1 MKKTKK
7 LLAVL
12 LSLVMLLGIT
22 PMVAFAGISD
32 ADDMEQYKQLSKL
45 NVQALDESAY
55 IRVYATK
62 NAAKDAKKQD
72 KEIVVLS
79 GKNKGAAFSQGAG
92 WRQYTATAPE
102 GWEWAGFTYNQWF
115 NNHDGVKE
123 NLENRVDMKYATE
136 KYRYRYS
143 FSEFGDHGPQ
153 VDLTNNFKNWQ
164 TSYDQTFDK
173 NGVKSNNISVN
184 RLTSIGEADGFA
196 LEYEVFANF
205 NPIITAEIDE
215 NGTITDEGKKA
226 VVYGE
231 DKTFEIKAN
240 DGYVIDSVLVDGKEV
255 KDAANQK
262 EFSYTFENVDRPHS
276 IVAKT
281 AKVYTVTYT
290 DGVENEEIFK
300 DQVYTDLREGSET
313 PKFEGTPSREGYIFK
328 GWSPALNDTV
338 TADVVYVAQW
348 EKDETTDTTDPTDP
362 STPVKPS
369 TPDGNN
375 ENNGNGGNN
384 GNSDADSP
392 EIPDTGNY
400 ESVSFAVAMMVLA
413 IAGACGAGIAISK
426 KKKAV
431 K

>member
-32 ADDMEQYKQLSKL
+32 ANDTKRYKEMYSYETQVKD
-45 NVQALDESAY
+45 AT
-55 IRVYATK
+55 IKVYATY
-62 NAAKDAKKQD
+62 NATEDSD
-72 KEIVVLS
+72 KAIVELEARNN
-79 GKNKGAAFSQGAG
+79 GNIHAWSQGIG
-92 WRQYTATAPE
+92 WQQFQAADVE
-102 GWEWAGFTYNQWF
+102 GWEWAGFTFNQWYE
-115 NNHDGVKE
+115 GVNKG
-123 NLENRVDMKYATE
+123 NRTDNDRIGT
-136 KYRYRYS
+136 RTDRFS
-143 FSEFGDHGPQ
+143 FSVDGKTGVDVDPLDHY
-153 VDLTNNFKNWQ
+153 KNWR
-164 TSYDQTFDK
+164 TPYDGGQQ
-173 NGVKSNNISVN
+173 ISVN
-184 RLTSIGEADGFA
+184 RLTTIGETTGKPIA
-196 LEYEVFANF
+196 YEVFANY
-205 NPIITAEIDE
+205 NPIISAEIDE
-215 NGTITDEGKKA
+215 NGTITDKGEKA

-240 DGYVIDSVLVDGKEV
+240 DGYVIDSVLVDDKEV

-262 EFSYTFENVDRPHS
+262 EFSYTFENVDEPHS

-300 DQVYTDLREGSET
+300 DQVYTDLRGGSET
-313 PKFEGTPSREGYIFK
+313 PEFEGTPSREGYIFK
-328 GWSPALNDTV
+328 GWSPVFNDTV

-348 EKDETTDTTDPTDP
+348 EKDDTTDPTDP
-362 STPVKPS
+362 TTPIDPS
-369 TPDGNN
+369 TPDGDNGNN
-375 ENNGNGGNN
+375 GNNGNG
-384 GNSDADSP
+384 DADSP

-400 ESVSFAVAMMVLA
+400 ESISFAVAMMVLA
-413 IAGACGAGIAISK
+413 IAGVCGAGIAISK